1 MEEPQLCVS
10 SATVLGA
17 DLDDCP
23 PQMDSD
29 FNIGQSSDLREK
41 HTVLLTFHWP

>member
-23 PQMDSD
+23 QLDSD
-29 FNIGQSSDLREK
+29 FNIGQSSDLFEK
-41 HTVLLTFHWP
+41 HTVLLIFHWP